1 MEGGNGGLMQ
11 DQYRPPITQ
20 CTAFRLEKSCIA
32 QLPAPA
38 RAALDH
44 LAQQSAHSQSL
55 RGPIS
60 CTTRLLASDNHVVYL
75 LTLPSPSSPSSLST
89 SSGVPRLLI
98 SLSSSSLTSCSS
110 SACSPIGFLKLGRKH
125 LFVSSPSG
133 QVIEISPLCLL
144 DFYISTPFQRHGLGA
159 SFLRAV
165 LRHEGIAN
173 APHLLAYDRPSERL
187 LPFLAK
193 HFGLHKYVPQHNH
206 FVIFD
211 EYFSSSSS
219 SSSSPSTTATTT
231 ATTTLAV

>member
-1 MEGGNGGLMQ
+1 MQ

-20 CTAFRLEKSCIA
+20 CTAFRLEKSCIGTSHPSFLHTTRSISLALVNLLSNTTIFYTA

-60 CTTRLLASDNHVVYL
+60 CTTRLLASDNHIVYL

-125 LFVSSPSG
+125 LFVTSPSG
-133 QVIEISPLCLL
+133 QVKEKVVRGVHWRRRSEEGEIGGTRIDCLL
-144 DFYISTPFQRHGLGA
+144 KARMPALET
-159 SFLRAV
+159 
-165 LRHEGIAN
+165 
-173 APHLLAYDRPSERL
+173 RP
-187 LPFLAK
+187 
-193 HFGLHKYVPQHNH
+193 
-206 FVIFD
+206 
-211 EYFSSSSS
+211 
-219 SSSSPSTTATTT
+219 
-231 ATTTLAV
+231 